1 VVESWGLVSYV
12 GWEGHN
18 FEGPSN
24 SKFGTRG
31 HNLTSPQPSVGVM
44 RPHQIPSTRNQP
56 YRQRSSS
63 GHYHQGQNP
72 TGNNGPEYP
81 YHCDHPAYPNA
92 VPNQRRGF
100 DSPSLMRLPS
110 LNVLVTSIPSKMDL
124 QRQVHV
130 SEVPEGYREG
140 EGDTNDIRYHY
151 PIWYQYPSGYSS
163 TREDEFRN
171 NLRDQR
177 RDSFPSQQYDYEP
190 AHRFADPSAGYFA
203 CPTSNYQGQQPPLWP
218 KRIARNPWD
227 GSEVEFWNPRMDS
240 ASMQGVVD
248 SNHPGKLYFRRDIQS
263 QPSWR
268 TPTEYPSPHDLSPYK
283 APQYPVARPE
293 RARNG
298 FEPNPRKPT
307 RMVEGTNAG
316 TPTMIE
322 QTRVG
327 EDQRYKAASSRGEA
341 VQHVGAEA
349 TQEKTILERKRK
361 ANQAQLETREPSEGT
376 TKKEKNYK
384 CNFCGR
390 RLSTRYNLGAHAR
403 THTGEMPF
411 KCEYPNCFRTFR
423 WMSSLKSHKASH
435 TKRSGSQE

>member
-1 VVESWGLVSYV
+1 MPVVVESWGLVSYV

-163 TREDEFRN
+163 TICGSVSRIFRMSNLELPRSTTSPLAKTDREKSMGWFRSGILESKDGLCIN
-171 NLRDQR
+171 
-177 RDSFPSQQYDYEP
+177 
-190 AHRFADPSAGYFA
+190 
-203 CPTSNYQGQQPPLWP
+203 
-218 KRIARNPWD
+218 AR
-227 GSEVEFWNPRMDS
+227 GSGF
-240 ASMQGVVD
+240 
-248 SNHPGKLYFRRDIQS
+248 K
-263 QPSWR
+263 PSWKTVFQKR
-268 TPTEYPSPHDLSPYK
+268 HSVSTLLEDSDGISLTSRPVPLQSSP
-283 APQYPVARPE
+283 V
-293 RARNG
+293 
-298 FEPNPRKPT
+298 
-307 RMVEGTNAG
+307 
-316 TPTMIE
+316 
-322 QTRVG
+322 
-327 EDQRYKAASSRGEA
+327 SSR
-341 VQHVGAEA
+341 
-349 TQEKTILERKRK
+349 
-361 ANQAQLETREPSEGT
+361 
-376 TKKEKNYK
+376 
-384 CNFCGR
+384 
-390 RLSTRYNLGAHAR
+390 
-403 THTGEMPF
+403 
-411 KCEYPNCFRTFR
+411 
-423 WMSSLKSHKASH
+423 
-435 TKRSGSQE
+435 